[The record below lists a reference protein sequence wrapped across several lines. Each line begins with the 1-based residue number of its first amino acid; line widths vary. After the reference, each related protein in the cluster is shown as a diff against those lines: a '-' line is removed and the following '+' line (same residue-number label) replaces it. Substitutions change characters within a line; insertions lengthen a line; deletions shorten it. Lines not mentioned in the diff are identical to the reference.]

1 MKAIGTS
8 ILNLV
13 GGLDKVFIIPPFQR
27 NYDWSYEQCDELF
40 DDIVKAYKTN
50 TAHYLGNIV
59 YYMGKKSCASFNELI
74 LVDGQQRITTIL
86 LLLCAIRDYSKQES
100 LKINSRYLKND
111 TDIEKFRIRLKQ
123 TSYDYASFAAVIDGR
138 NLQEVDRKSN
148 VIQNYKR
155 FIELIKNS
163 DIEPKDIYDTIQKLE
178 VVDVNLEISDDLEKV
193 QTVFEKIN
201 STGRKLQPSDLI
213 RNYLLLATTSAEQ
226 EDLYNNYWTK
236 LEQQLGNDNIS
247 KFAKFYLITK
257 LYEDV
262 QNDNIYK
269 SFKEYFDKNNS
280 PHIEILNDML
290 KYSEFYSWI
299 ITENCPD
306 EKLNITI
313 EILNLIKTDDLYPLY
328 FILFEKLYNNNID
341 ELRKIM
347 NLISDFMLRYRIVS
361 PSGGGGAL
369 RSSIYGLVEKIVGD
383 IVKPSYDSI
392 LFELSNSPT
401 PASRFPSNEEFKNQL
416 KNSVNTVYARALL
429 YKMELIEKS
438 NIPVKLN
445 KITIEHLMPQTRT
458 KWWIDYL
465 GGDEETERIYN
476 SYLNCIGNLALISG
490 SYNSK
495 NSNRPWNEKIE
506 NLKDVQFIITS
517 STASNSTWKEQ
528 DIINRNE
535 DISERACNE
544 IIGPLKREREYE
556 SREATSE
563 FETGIYSLSDIVTPM
578 SGTTLENLI
587 YEGKEYNVKKW
598 RELLPTVCEILY
610 DIDSNTLNT
619 ATIDNTIHKA
629 TSKQRYNEKD
639 PILCSVPNYLVD
651 PIKLKNANIYVEGCI
666 SSDRTRYYVKQILD
680 LYGLTDRF
688 QICVRG

>member
-59 YYMGKKSCASFNELI
+59 YYMGKKSGASFNELI

-445 KITIEHLMPQTRT
+445 KITIEHLMTQTRT

>member
-1 MKAIGTS
+1 MRAIGTS
-8 ILNLV
+8 ILSLV

-40 DDIVKAYKTN
+40 DDIVKAYKTK
-50 TAHYLGNIV
+50 TTHYLGNIV
-59 YYMGKKSCASFNELI
+59 YYMGKNSGASFNELI

-86 LLLCAIRDYSKQES
+86 LLLCAIRDYSKQED
-100 LKINSRYLKND
+100 LKINSRYLIND
-111 TDIEKFRIRLKQ
+111 TDIEKFRIKLKQ
-123 TSYDYASFAAVIDGR
+123 TSYDYDCFAAVIDGR
-138 NLQEVDRKSN
+138 NLQEVDQQSN
-148 VIQNYKR
+148 VIKNYKR

-163 DIEPKDIYDTIQKLE
+163 EIEPKDIYDTIQKLE
-178 VVDVNLEISDDLEKV
+178 VVDVNLEISDDLGKV

-201 STGRKLQPSDLI
+201 STGKKLQPSDLI
-213 RNYLLLATTSAEQ
+213 RNYLLLASTSVEQ
-226 EDLYNNYWTK
+226 EKLYNNYWTK

-247 KFAKFYLITK
+247 KFAKYYLITK

-269 SFKEYFDKNNS
+269 SFKVYFDANNS
-280 PHIEILNDML
+280 PHVDILNDML
-290 KYSEFYSWI
+290 KYSEFYSWFI
-299 ITENCPD
+299 NESCPD

-313 EILNLIKTDDLYPLY
+313 EILNLLKTDDLYPLY
-328 FILFEKLYNNNID
+328 YILFEKLYSNNKD

-347 NLISDFMLRYRIVS
+347 DLISDFMLRYRIVS

-369 RSSIYGLVEKIVGD
+369 RSSIYGLVEKIVGEIITLD
-383 IVKPSYDSI
+383 YDSI

-401 PASRFPSNEEFKNQL
+401 PASRFPSNDEFKAQL
-416 KNSVNTVYARALL
+416 KNSVNIAYARALL

-438 NIPVKLN
+438 NIPVKLS

-465 GGDEETERIYN
+465 GGEEETERIYN
-476 SYLNCIGNLALISG
+476 TYLNCIGNLAPISS

-495 NSNRPWNEKIE
+495 NSNKPWNEKVE
-506 NLKDVQFIITS
+506 NLKNVQFVITS
-517 STASNSTWKEQ
+517 SIAINETWKEQ

-535 DISERACNE
+535 DISERACRE
-544 IIGPLKREREYE
+544 ITGPLKREREYE
-556 SREATSE
+556 SREATTE
-563 FETGIYSLSDIVTPM
+563 FETGVYSLSDIVTPM

-587 YEGKEYNVKKW
+587 YEGKEYNVTKW
-598 RELLPTVCEILY
+598 FELLPMVCEILY
-610 DIDSNTLNT
+610 DIDSNILNT

-639 PILCSVPNYLVD
+639 PILSSVPNYLVT
-651 PIKLKNANIYVEGCI
+651 PIKLKNANIYVEGCL
-666 SSDRTRYYVKQILD
+666 SSDRTRYYLKQILD
-680 LYGLTDRF
+680 LYGLADRF
-688 QICVRG
+688 KICVRN

>member
-59 YYMGKKSCASFNELI
+59 YYMGKKSGASFNELI

-392 LFELSNSPT
+392 LFELSNSHT

>member
-1 MKAIGTS
+1 
-8 ILNLV
+8 
-13 GGLDKVFIIPPFQR
+13 
-27 NYDWSYEQCDELF
+27 
-40 DDIVKAYKTN
+40 
-50 TAHYLGNIV
+50 
-59 YYMGKKSCASFNELI
+59 MGKNSGASFNELI

-100 LKINSRYLKND
+100 LKINSRYLIND
-111 TDIEKFRIRLKQ
+111 TDIEKFRIKLKQ

-138 NLQEVDRKSN
+138 NLQEVDQKSN
-148 VIQNYKR
+148 VIRNYKR

-201 STGRKLQPSDLI
+201 STGKKLQPSDLI

-610 DIDSNTLNT
+610 DIDSNILNT

-639 PILCSVPNYLVD
+639 PVLCSVPSYLVD
-651 PIKLKNANIYVEGCI
+651 PIKLKNANIYVEGCL

>member
-1 MKAIGTS
+1 
-8 ILNLV
+8 
-13 GGLDKVFIIPPFQR
+13 
-27 NYDWSYEQCDELF
+27 
-40 DDIVKAYKTN
+40 
-50 TAHYLGNIV
+50 
-59 YYMGKKSCASFNELI
+59 
-74 LVDGQQRITTIL
+74 
-86 LLLCAIRDYSKQES
+86 
-100 LKINSRYLKND
+100 
-111 TDIEKFRIRLKQ
+111 
-123 TSYDYASFAAVIDGR
+123 
-138 NLQEVDRKSN
+138 
-148 VIQNYKR
+148 
-155 FIELIKNS
+155 
-163 DIEPKDIYDTIQKLE
+163 
-178 VVDVNLEISDDLEKV
+178 
-193 QTVFEKIN
+193 
-201 STGRKLQPSDLI
+201 
-213 RNYLLLATTSAEQ
+213 
-226 EDLYNNYWTK
+226 
-236 LEQQLGNDNIS
+236 
-247 KFAKFYLITK
+247 
-257 LYEDV
+257 
-262 QNDNIYK
+262 
-269 SFKEYFDKNNS
+269 
-280 PHIEILNDML
+280 ML

>member
-59 YYMGKKSCASFNELI
+59 YYMGKKSGASFNELI

-563 FETGIYSLSDIVTPM
+563 FETGIYLLSDIVTPM